1 MDYLRG
7 NATASAT
14 GLFVICRYLSAF
26 GDGQNEAQLRAS
38 LQVLRPE
45 AETSAV
51 LKASLAVGEGL
62 GFISRRDANSPWI
75 LDPASSEQL
84 AKPGD
89 TWPWFRGELLYRIGN
104 SAMRDL
110 GAKTQ
115 PSDLARGLTW
125 FLQLDPLR
133 PPSTNWSSGPEQ
145 MIDELKF
152 EAVIG
157 STQWRSFQRWAI
169 ATGLAHRCD
178 HRDAKV
184 LIPDPST
191 AISDQIPNLPAVASG
206 QEWLAALQARLPFLG
221 SSALLNQLPHG
232 TREWQSVPASV
243 VLGLLKLE
251 RRRVLTLESS
261 DDALDPAV
269 IRFGGTTRQIT
280 RISVR
285 SAND

>member
-1 MDYLRG
+1 MEYLRG

-26 GDGQNEAQLRAS
+26 GVGQTDAELRAA
-38 LQVLRPE
+38 LQVLRSE
-45 AETSAV
+45 AETSAL

-62 GFISRRDANSPWI
+62 GLISRNDGNSPWV
-75 LDPASSEQL
+75 LDPALAEQL
-84 AKPGD
+84 ARSGD

-104 SAMRDL
+104 SAMKDL

-115 PSDLARGLTW
+115 PSDLALGLTW
-125 FLQLDPLR
+125 FLQLDPLH

-145 MIDELKF
+145 MINDLQF
-152 EAVIG
+152 EAITR
-157 STQWRSFQRWAI
+157 SEQWRPFQRWAI

-184 LIPDPST
+184 LIPDTST
-191 AISDQIPNLPAVASG
+191 AISDQLPNLPAVAGG
-206 QEWLAALQARLPFLG
+206 QEWLAALQSRLPFFG
-221 SSALLNQLPHG
+221 SSLLLNHLPQG

-251 RRRVLTLESS
+251 RRGALIFEAS

-269 IRFGGTTRQIT
+269 ITFGGTTRQIT

-285 SAND
+285 SDND

>member
-1 MDYLRG
+1 MEYLRG

-26 GDGQNEAQLRAS
+26 GDGRQEDQVRES
-38 LQVLRPE
+38 LQVLRTE
-45 AETSAV
+45 ADTSAV

-62 GFISRRDANSPWI
+62 GLISRRDANSPWV
-75 LDPASSEQL
+75 LDSALAEQL
-84 AKPGD
+84 VKPGD

-104 SAMRDL
+104 SAMKDL
-110 GAKTQ
+110 EAKKQ
-115 PSDLARGLTW
+115 PSDLARAFTW

-145 MIDELKF
+145 MIDDLKF

-169 ATGLAHRCD
+169 ATGIAHRCD

-191 AISDQIPNLPAVASG
+191 AISDQLPNLPAVASG
-206 QEWLAALQARLPFLG
+206 QEWLAALQSRLPFFG
-221 SSALLNQLPHG
+221 SSVLLNQLPQG
-232 TREWQSVPASV
+232 AREWRPIPASV
-243 VLGLLKLE
+243 VFGLLKLE
-251 RRRVLTLESS
+251 RRGALAMESS
-261 DDALDPAV
+261 NDALDPAL
-269 IRFGGTTRQIT
+269 ISFGGRTRQIT